1 MIALK
6 KFSGRLRKAAEKFVR
21 NDAGGTI
28 VEMAISSLILFSMV
42 FAVFEVTMA
51 CYTYNAVSEASRE
64 SARWG
69 MVRGSKCSTYTVNQD
84 HCGASSDDIQNYAI
98 SSTRIDW
105 SKCTKA
111 KPCVVAT
118 WMKGTTVSGSSTS
131 TTWATCNGGCS
142 ADPGNLLVV
151 TITYPYALTFP
162 MVKTFNINL
171 TSTSQV
177 VVSQ

>member
-1 MIALK
+1 
-6 KFSGRLRKAAEKFVR
+6 
-21 NDAGGTI
+21 
-28 VEMAISSLILFSMV
+28 
-42 FAVFEVTMA
+42 
-51 CYTYNAVSEASRE
+51 
-64 SARWG
+64 

-84 HCGASSDDIQNYAI
+84 HCGASSDDIQNHAKA
-98 SSTRIDW
+98 STKINW
-105 SKCTKA
+105 SQCTTGS
-111 KPCVVAT
+111 PCVVAT
-118 WMKGTTVSGSSTS
+118 WLKATTVSGSSTS
-131 TTWATCNGGCS
+131 TTWATCSGACP